1 MIAGVADPLN
11 ATEQWYPRYL
21 ENNSQKA
28 ELGLCQ
34 TAYL

>member
-1 MIAGVADPLN
+1 MIADVADPPN
-11 ATEQWYPRYL
+11 ATEQWYPTYL

-34 TAYL
+34 TADL